1 MTALTDGH
9 IFVGDNTNTAQ
20 DVAMSGAVAIDD
32 TGKTTT
38 TATFGITIDGAG
50 AVPGTGSQGFV
61 TIPYN
66 CTIVNWYMA
75 ANVAGSAVIDIKRL
89 GSSIVGGGNKPTLTS
104 QSTNHTAASG
114 WTSLS
119 IAANDVIEFNLD
131 SASTL
136 ARVNL
141 VLSVTRTS
149 L

>member
-50 AVPGTGSQGFV
+50 AVPGTGSQGFL
-61 TIPYN
+61 TIPYA
-66 CTIVNWYMA
+66 CTIANWYMA
-75 ANVAGSAVIDIKRL
+75 ANASGSAVIDIKRS
-89 GSSIVGGGNKPTLTS
+89 GSSIVGGGNKPTLSS
-104 QSTNHTAASG
+104 QISANAAVSG
-114 WTSLS
+114 WTSVSVSAGDIL
-119 IAANDVIEFNLD
+119 EFNLN

-136 ARVNL
+136 TRVNL
-141 VLSVTRTS
+141 LLKATRTS